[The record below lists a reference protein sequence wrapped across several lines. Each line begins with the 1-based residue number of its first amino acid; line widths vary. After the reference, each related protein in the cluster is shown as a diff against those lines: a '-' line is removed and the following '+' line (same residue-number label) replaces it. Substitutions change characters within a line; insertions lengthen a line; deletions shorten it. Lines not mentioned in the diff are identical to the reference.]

1 MKPESTS
8 KAALFE
14 TNSLI
19 LLFFIFFFY
28 VFLKH
33 KRDMRLTYLLIV
45 FIFRQ
50 IHLDSPSRQK
60 TYLKI
65 KVFNK
70 IQFFTLEFI
79 DTCDD
84 LISFRFNYLCKFHT
98 IPKLKRM
105 NNKSFLR
112 ILLILSGDISLNPGP
127 VYNNQSL
134 HSNEWNVFRSNGI
147 HLIHLNVN
155 SLLPKI
161 DEIRYIAERTK
172 AAVIG
177 ITESKLDESIFQ
189 SEIEIDNYDLLRC
202 DRNRNGG
209 SVTCYIRSDISYV
222 QENSFPNVIE
232 NIFFEILLPK
242 TTPITVGLMYRL
254 PNQTNFLEILNMTF
268 EKVDIDKKEKYI
280 LGDFNV
286 NMYHNN
292 RYIVRDDNTISS
304 KFLSHD
310 VKNYHQFCTMHGLK
324 QLIQSPT
331 PVTCCTSTLIDHILT
346 SAPSRVSQKGVINVG
361 VSDHQL
367 IFSTRKISRIKTGGA
382 HRCLNFRSLKNYT
395 TDYYKET
402 LKQIDFPNYENFGDV
417 DEAYSNFFQK
427 LMTVIDKIAP
437 YKSERVKENTQKWF
451 DGEVLEK
458 LNLRNKL

>member
-1 MKPESTS
+1 MISSVFASTIYAS
-8 KAALFE
+8 
-14 TNSLI
+14 
-19 LLFFIFFFY
+19 
-28 VFLKH
+28 FLKLN
-33 KRDMRLTYLLIV
+33 RI
-45 FIFRQ
+45 
-50 IHLDSPSRQK
+50 
-60 TYLKI
+60 
-65 KVFNK
+65 
-70 IQFFTLEFI
+70 
-79 DTCDD
+79 
-84 LISFRFNYLCKFHT
+84 
-98 IPKLKRM
+98 
-105 NNKSFLR
+105 NNKCFLP
-112 ILLILSGDISLNPGP
+112 ILLILSGDISLNPEP
-127 VYNNQSL
+127 FSNNQSL
-134 HSNEWNVFRSNGI
+134 HSNEWNVFRSKGI

-189 SEIEIDNYDLLRC
+189 SEIQIDNYDLLRC

-209 SVTCYIRSDISYV
+209 GVACYIRSDISYV
-222 QENSFPNVIE
+222 QKDFFPNVIE

-242 TTPITVGLMYRL
+242 TSPITVGIMYR
-254 PNQTNFLEILNMTF
+254 PPSQTNFLEILNMTF
-268 EKVDIDKKEKYI
+268 EKVDVDKKEIYI
-280 LGDFNV
+280 LGDFNI

-310 VKNYHQFCTMHGLK
+310 IKNYHQFCTMHGLK

-331 PVTCCTSTLIDHILT
+331 RVTCSTSTLIDHILT

-367 IFSTRKISRIKTGGA
+367 IFCTRKISRIKTGGD
-382 HRCLNFRSLKNYT
+382 HKYLNFRSLKNYT
-395 TDYYKET
+395 ADYYKET
-402 LKQIDFPNYENFGDV
+402 LKQVDFPNYENFGDV
-417 DEAYSNFFQK
+417 NEAYSNFFQK

-437 YKSERVKENTQKWF
+437 YKNKQVKGNTQKWF

-458 LNLRNKL
+458 LNLRNNVLRNSRNRDSILIKNYIKNHNMMA